1 MKRRAV
7 KILSVLLTATILTTS
22 AVPVY
27 ATETADTISGNVT
40 VIEDE
45 NNDDVT
51 ITKEDK
57 PYLALGADLS
67 DAQKAT
73 VLSIMGISADDLAD
87 YDVVYVTNAEEHQY
101 LDAYVSSS
109 QIGSRALSSI
119 LIAEGKKGSGIN
131 ISTTNINY
139 CTVGM
144 YKNALTT
151 AGVTDAN
158 IIIAGPSSISGTA
171 ALVGVLKAYQEMTG
185 KAMEDNVVD
194 AALNEL
200 VITGQLE
207 QSIDGLSDEE
217 VEEFIAYVK
226 SVIAENDLSSEEDIN
241 AAIDD
246 ACQKYNVTLSDSER
260 QQIVSLLLKITSLGI
275 DLDGL
280 VDYAKNLYDSYKDGN
295 GIDLSGISGKGF
307 FSGLLSGIKDFIKNL
322 FS

>member
-7 KILSVLLTATILTTS
+7 KILSVLLTAAILTTS

-27 ATETADTISGNVT
+27 ATETTDTITGNVT

-45 NNDDVT
+45 NKDDVT

-73 VLSIMGISADDLAD
+73 VLSIMGIPADDLAD

-101 LDAYVSSS
+101 LDAYISSS
-109 QIGSRALSSI
+109 QIGSKALSSI
-119 LIAEGKKGSGIN
+119 LIAEGEKGSDIN

-185 KAMEDNVVD
+185 KTMEDNVVD

-241 AAIDD
+241 TAIDD

-295 GIDLSGISGKGF
+295 GIDLSGISEKGF
-307 FSGLLSGIKDFIKNL
+307 FSGLLSRIKDFMKNL